1 MTERDRLSASL
12 VACRPGDGAGAILAD
27 PPWRFAVRS
36 PKGEG
41 RSACQHYPTNLT
53 LDELATLPVV
63 GIAAADAWLFLW
75 ATTPMLP
82 AALRLMT
89 AWGFAYSGNAF
100 CWVKQNR
107 SGVGFHVG
115 LGFTTRKNVELCLLG
130 KRGRPRILAHDVREL
145 IVAPRR
151 EHSRK
156 PDEQYARIERLVAGP
171 YVELFARQQW
181 PGWIAWGNQTNA
193 FDPPYDA
200 KDDISKSVLEGF
212 RAIRE
217 RVRSGGP
224 GWPS

>member
-1 MTERDRLSASL
+1 MSASL
-12 VACRPGDGAGAILAD
+12 VACRPWGGAGAVLAD

-53 LDELATLPVV
+53 LDELAALPVAN
-63 GIAAADAWLFLW
+63 IAAADAWLFLW
-75 ATTPMLP
+75 TTTPMLP

-89 AWGFAYSGNAF
+89 AWRFAYSATAF
-100 CWVKQNR
+100 CWTKLNP

-130 KRGRPRILAHDVREL
+130 KRGRPRILAHDVCEL

-171 YVELFARQQW
+171 YVELFARQQR
-181 PGWIAWGNQTNA
+181 PGWIAWGNQTNHFEPIA
-193 FDPPYDA
+193 DM
-200 KDDISKSVLEGF
+200 
-212 RAIRE
+212 RE
-217 RVRSGGP
+217 LFADGGAP
-224 GWPS
+224 